1 MLTSLGSLG
10 RAVRENDEQLR
21 CSPKLKVLVLE
32 QDIQGLKTRFR
43 YRNLKVFMVV
53 LKIGE

>member
-21 CSPKLKVLVLE
+21 CSPKLKVLDLE
-32 QDIQGLKTRFR
+32 QDIQGLKTRCR